1 MTLTALQ
8 NAALARFAQQGFS
21 ATALAQIAADVGI
34 KPPSIYAHFKSKEE
48 LFISLVEPTA
58 EEELA
63 YVRQALAKPGDS
75 EKVLAGFLRNIERRF
90 ETAPMMRFLLHSAY
104 LPPQQISG
112 PVDKIIKR
120 YMNSLDKII
129 LEAFRQIPP
138 GRLPPESLAAA
149 FAGIVDSLQAEI
161 LYAGKARFRKR
172 MEAMWSLFRLALS
185 PADN

>member
-8 NAALARFAQQGFS
+8 KAALIRFAEQGFNG
-21 ATALAQIAADVGI
+21 TALAQIAADVGI

-48 LFISLVEPTA
+48 LFVSLVEPTV

-63 YVRQALAKPGDS
+63 YVRQALAKPGNS

-104 LPPQQISG
+104 LPPQQVAG
-112 PVDKIIKR
+112 QVDKIIKH
-120 YMNSLDKII
+120 YMTSLDKII
-129 LEAFRQIPP
+129 VEVFRQIPP
-138 GRLPPESLAAA
+138 GRLPPETLAAA
-149 FAGIVDSLQAEI
+149 FAGVVDSLQAEI

-172 MEAMWSLFRLALS
+172 LEAMWSLFRLALS
-185 PADN
+185 STDN